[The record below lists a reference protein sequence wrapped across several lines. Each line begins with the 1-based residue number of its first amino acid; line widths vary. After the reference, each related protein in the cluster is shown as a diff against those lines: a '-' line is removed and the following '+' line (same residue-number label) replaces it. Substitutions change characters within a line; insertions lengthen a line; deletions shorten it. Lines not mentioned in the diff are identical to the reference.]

1 MSTYD
6 LMTRTCVFPYIRVV
20 RVAVCQRNK
29 ERIFALFGTHRI
41 YTINTVKR
49 FSRAYKMPFI
59 TSGMA
64 VNHSGQDLGYEL
76 YMRPLYA
83 QALYDIIVMKG
94 WQKIMY
100 VYDSLEGENDCV
112 ASCNTTDIDMGTCGS
127 HCFMSCPP
135 AGVRCPTTSVQCER
149 FLVCMNHYR
158 LVSHGAAEGHHCV

>member
-1 MSTYD
+1 MQ
-6 LMTRTCVFPYIRVV
+6 CVYIRVV

-112 ASCNTTDIDMGTCGS
+112 ASCNTTDIDMRTCRPRVLC
-127 HCFMSCPP
+127 HVHQQVCD
-135 AGVRCPTTSVQCER
+135 VQPHPCN
-149 FLVCMNHYR
+149 VNASWY
-158 LVSHGAAEGHHCV
+158 A